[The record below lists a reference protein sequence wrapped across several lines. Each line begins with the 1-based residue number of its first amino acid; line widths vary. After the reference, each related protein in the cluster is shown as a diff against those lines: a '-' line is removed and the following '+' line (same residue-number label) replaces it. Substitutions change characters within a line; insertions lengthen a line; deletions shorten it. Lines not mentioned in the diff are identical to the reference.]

1 MNMPKII
8 IDSREITLSRALL
21 RIGLEHETRPLVLG
35 DIIIG
40 DEWILE
46 RKTATDLA
54 RSLVDGRF
62 EEQRSRLRAIKQ
74 ARVGWLLEG
83 EIDPDALDGGVL
95 AAAVSLA
102 MEFCVFAAANVH
114 ASSLI
119 LKKIARSLARSSS
132 AQLAPPLDVSLV
144 RKRRVRDAEEM
155 CEAALSCITG
165 IGPVRARAIALKH
178 GSLHSISLSGGV
190 SEARGMGAAIVKRVN
205 ELLGVPLAPPPL
217 LT

>member
-8 IDSREITLSRALL
+8 IDSRETTLSRALL

-62 EEQRSRLRAIKQ
+62 EEQRSRLRTIKQ

-132 AQLAPPLDVSLV
+132 PRRSLDVSLV
-144 RKRRVRDAEEM
+144 RKRRVQDAREM
-155 CEAALSCITG
+155 CEASLGCITG
-165 IGPVRARAIALKH
+165 IGPVRARTIAQKH
-178 GSLHSISLSGGV
+178 GSLHSLLASGGV

-205 ELLGVPLAPPPL
+205 ELLGVPLAPPPPPL